1 MSHEFSELDINNDSD
16 YGWGESITSTN
27 YNYFFV
33 PSIPEWAY
41 SEYDGLYYEG
51 VQYNWD
57 EVDYRLTVDYNSVPE
72 PADAGFIG
80 ALMVG
85 IFVAF
90 CYFKNKKDME
100 EK

>member
-1 MSHEFSELDINNDSD
+1 MSHEFSELDINLDSD

-27 YNYFFV
+27 FNYFFV

-72 PADAGFIG
+72 PSSAGLFIG
-80 ALMVG
+80 L
-85 IFVAF
+85 VATTLLL
-90 CYFKNKKDME
+90 YKKFKQS
-100 EK
+100 

>member
-27 YNYFFV
+27 FNYFFV

-57 EVDYRLTVDYNSVPE
+57 EVDYRLTVDYNPVPE
-72 PADAGFIG
+72 PSSIGLFIG
-80 ALMVG
+80 L
-85 IFVAF
+85 VATTLLF
-90 CYFKNKKDME
+90 YKKFKKS
-100 EK
+100 

>member
-1 MSHEFSELDINNDSD
+1 MSHEFSELDINYDSD

-27 YNYFFV
+27 FNYFFV

-72 PADAGFIG
+72 PSSAGLFIG
-80 ALMVG
+80 L
-85 IFVAF
+85 VATTLLL
-90 CYFKNKKDME
+90 YKKFKQS
-100 EK
+100 

>member
-72 PADAGFIG
+72 PSSAGLFIG
-80 ALMVG
+80 L
-85 IFVAF
+85 VATTLLF
-90 CYFKNKKDME
+90 YKKFKKS
-100 EK
+100 

>member
-1 MSHEFSELDINNDSD
+1 MSHEFSELDINYDSD
-16 YGWGESITSTN
+16 LGWGESITSTN
-27 YNYFFV
+27 FNYFFV

-72 PADAGFIG
+72 PSSAGLFIG
-80 ALMVG
+80 L
-85 IFVAF
+85 VATTLIL
-90 CYFKNKKDME
+90 YKKFKQS
-100 EK
+100 

>member
-1 MSHEFSELDINNDSD
+1 MSHEFSELDINLDSD

-27 YNYFFV
+27 FNYFFV

-72 PADAGFIG
+72 PSSAGLFIG
-80 ALMVG
+80 L
-85 IFVAF
+85 VATTLLF
-90 CYFKNKKDME
+90 YKKFKKS
-100 EK
+100 